1 MIKFTLFSCNKIIY
15 QRIIT
20 YKLLSIIVIIYVTTY
35 HKYFFTH
42 TNINSNMND
51 LSCLI
56 YKKPPLY
63 GVVFIK
69 SEKFYVVLLIT
80 FLYLPYIIVLPI
92 FPPLFLSPYYFI
104 SPTYSSLP
112 LTCYLVRS
120 LQAINSSATT
130 CGFWLSLM
138 RASILRT

>member
-1 MIKFTLFSCNKIIY
+1 MSIYSNSTKI
-15 QRIIT
+15 
-20 YKLLSIIVIIYVTTY
+20 
-35 HKYFFTH
+35 
-42 TNINSNMND
+42 
-51 LSCLI
+51 
-56 YKKPPLY
+56 KPPLY

-69 SEKFYVVLLIT
+69 SEKLYVVVLIT

-92 FPPLFLSPYYFI
+92 DSPPFSLPYYLI

-112 LTCYLVRS
+112 LRSYLVRS

>member
-1 MIKFTLFSCNKIIY
+1 MNEFS
-15 QRIIT
+15 
-20 YKLLSIIVIIYVTTY
+20 
-35 HKYFFTH
+35 YF
-42 TNINSNMND
+42 
-51 LSCLI
+51 I

-69 SEKFYVVLLIT
+69 SESYLIYFNDHL
-80 FLYLPYIIVLPI
+80 FLYLPYVILPI
-92 FPPLFLSPYYFI
+92 ALLLFLSPI
-104 SPTYSSLP
+104 TSSPPTYSSLP
-112 LTCYLVRS
+112 LRSYLVRS

>member
-1 MIKFTLFSCNKIIY
+1 MNEFS
-15 QRIIT
+15 
-20 YKLLSIIVIIYVTTY
+20 
-35 HKYFFTH
+35 YFA
-42 TNINSNMND
+42 
-51 LSCLI
+51 

-69 SEKFYVVLLIT
+69 SEKLYVVVLIT
-80 FLYLPYIIVLPI
+80 FLCLPYVIVSLQ
-92 FPPLFLSPYYFI
+92 FLLSFSPLLLH
-104 SPTYSSLP
+104 LP
-112 LTCYLVRS
+112 LLILLFPLAFYLVRS